1 MGKTYQSAVI
11 NAPVNQVWK
20 KIRNFHDLSWGAA
33 VVEKCEAVGEKPGDQ
48 IGARRILNGV
58 FHETLVAFSE
68 LDKSFKYSIDDGPA
82 PVSKNDVKEYIGA
95 VRLISITDNDTCL
108 IKWSSSWEAPNDDA
122 CDFCRNI
129 YVALINELK
138 KAF

>member
-1 MGKTYQSAVI
+1 MGKTYQTAVI
-11 NAPVNQVWK
+11 TAPVDQVWS
-20 KIRNFHDLSWGAA
+20 KIRNFHDMSWGAA
-33 VVEKCEAVGEKPGDQ
+33 VVEKCEAVGDKPGDQ
-48 IGARRILNGV
+48 IGARRILNDA

-95 VRLISITDNDTCL
+95 VRLIPITDNDTCL
-108 IKWSSSWEAPNDDA
+108 IEWSSSWESPTEDA
-122 CDFCRNI
+122 CSFCHNI

>member
-1 MGKTYQSAVI
+1 
-11 NAPVNQVWK
+11 
-20 KIRNFHDLSWGAA
+20 
-33 VVEKCEAVGEKPGDQ
+33 VGEKPGDQ